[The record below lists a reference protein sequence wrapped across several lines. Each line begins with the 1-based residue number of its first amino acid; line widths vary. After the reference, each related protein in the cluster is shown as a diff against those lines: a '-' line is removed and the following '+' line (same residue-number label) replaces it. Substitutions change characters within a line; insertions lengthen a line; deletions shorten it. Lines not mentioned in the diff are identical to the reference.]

1 MNLADKANIDLS
13 NSHVLAEQ
21 NNILHNGICVPS
33 STPPIESLLSSTS
46 CYVDDTFGNWSDNLS
61 HHTSISNIND
71 QNYYD
76 NDESHTNL
84 SCKRQKM
91 SVTPLQP
98 VHR

>member
-1 MNLADKANIDLS
+1 MNLADKADLDLT
-13 NSHVLAEQ
+13 NGHVIAEQ
-21 NNILHNGICVPS
+21 NNVLHNGICMPP

-46 CYVDDTFGNWSDNLS
+46 SYVEDTFGNWSDNLS
-61 HHTSISNIND
+61 HRTSISNIND

-84 SCKRQKM
+84 SCKRHKM

-98 VHR
+98 VNR

>member
-1 MNLADKANIDLS
+1 MNSADKADLDLT
-13 NSHVLAEQ
+13 NSHVIAEQ
-21 NNILHNGICVPS
+21 NNVLQNGICMPF

-46 CYVDDTFGNWSDNLS
+46 SYVKDTFGNWSDNLS
-61 HHTSISNIND
+61 HRTSISNIND

-84 SCKRQKM
+84 SCKRHKM

-98 VHR
+98 VNR

>member
-1 MNLADKANIDLS
+1 MNLAEKANLELS
-13 NSHVLAEQ
+13 NSHVIAEQ
-21 NNILHNGICVPS
+21 NNVLHNGIYVPS

-46 CYVDDTFGNWSDNLS
+46 SYVEDTFGNWSDNLS

-76 NDESHTNL
+76 NAESHTNL